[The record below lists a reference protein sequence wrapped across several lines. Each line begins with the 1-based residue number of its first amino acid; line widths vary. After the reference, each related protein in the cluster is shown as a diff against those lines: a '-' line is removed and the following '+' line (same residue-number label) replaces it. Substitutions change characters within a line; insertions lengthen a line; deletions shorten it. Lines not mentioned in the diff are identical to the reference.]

1 MFYEKGAE
9 WGDDPP
15 GPSERMHQLKGSSW
29 ASSAHYYTGDD
40 LVEALGRTVAK
51 EGYL

>member
-15 GPSERMHQLKGSSW
+15 GPSEWMHQLKGSSW
-29 ASSAHYYTGDD
+29 ASQAHYYTGED
-40 LVEALGRTVAK
+40 LVYALDRTIVK
-51 EGYL
+51 NIYL